1 MSLAI
6 SNPDLAKFLSIN
18 GRASLRCANT
28 ACMETELI
36 PRHILAISKAIS
48 NPDFAKLLSINGGA
62 SLRCANTAFK
72 KTKLIPLDAIQ
83 KLYEKNHK
91 TVTATHPTLSENSV
105 SLYNKIADQTCSD
118 IIKITKSEGVA
129 LSARA
134 IQCWIYPLIRS
145 IEKEHVART
154 KHAVISPPDR

>member
-1 MSLAI
+1 MFTLKKESLMSLAI
-6 SNPDLAKFLSIN
+6 SNPNLPKFLGIN
-18 GRASLRCANT
+18 ER
-28 ACMETELI
+28 
-36 PRHILAISKAIS
+36 
-48 NPDFAKLLSINGGA
+48 A

-105 SLYNKIADQTCSD
+105 SLYNKIADQTRSD
-118 IIKITKSEGVA
+118 ITKMTKSEGFD

-134 IQCWIYPLIRS
+134 IQCWIYPLIRR
-145 IEKEHVART
+145 IQKEHVERT
-154 KHAVISPPDR
+154 KHAVIPPPDR